1 MPGGRGVLMS
11 LLLRINFIK
20 AEPGFLKDNEKG
32 AINLRG
38 MGACGA
44 FFNKEFGAQS

>member
-20 AEPGFLKDNEKG
+20 AETGFLKDNEKG
-32 AINLRG
+32 AINLYET
-38 MGACGA
+38 GAAAPA
-44 FFNKEFGAQS
+44 FVNAKLR